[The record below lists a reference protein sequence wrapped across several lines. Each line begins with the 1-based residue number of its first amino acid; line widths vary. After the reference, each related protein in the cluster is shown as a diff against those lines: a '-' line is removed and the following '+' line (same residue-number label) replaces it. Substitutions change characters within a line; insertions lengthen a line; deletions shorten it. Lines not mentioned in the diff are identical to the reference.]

1 MILQVMLCRSKS
13 LESASSIQCT
23 QQWRVVGNRVG
34 QVMKARMGAA
44 SAGIGRLPLACDLAS
59 ASAQGKL
66 FGDGIA
72 LSVTSTFSLAHHVR
86 QAHSAAC

>member
-1 MILQVMLCRSKS
+1 M
-13 LESASSIQCT
+13 
-23 QQWRVVGNRVG
+23 G
-34 QVMKARMGAA
+34 QVVARLGVSA
-44 SAGIGRLPLACDLAS
+44 AGIGRLPLACDLAS

-72 LSVTSTFSLAHHVR
+72 LAITSTLSLAHHVR